1 MDFDKLKR
9 KASDA
14 AAQAKVKAGELQEK
28 SKPRLEQ
35 AKVKASELGEKA
47 SDAIQ
52 KGADKAT
59 ESAKSFREGH
69 NEDPSAPPTATAEP
83 LRAAPDPTVPA
94 APHNAPPTGDQPPSS

>member
-28 SKPRLEQ
+28 SKPKLEQ
-35 AKVKASELGEKA
+35 AKVKASALGEKA
-47 SDAIQ
+47 SEAIQ
-52 KGADKAT
+52 KGADKAQ

-69 NEDPSAPPTATAEP
+69 NEDPSAPPTATAET
-83 LRAAPDPTVPA
+83 LHAAPDPTVPCT
-94 APHNAPPTGDQPPSS
+94 PTDTPTGNTPAS